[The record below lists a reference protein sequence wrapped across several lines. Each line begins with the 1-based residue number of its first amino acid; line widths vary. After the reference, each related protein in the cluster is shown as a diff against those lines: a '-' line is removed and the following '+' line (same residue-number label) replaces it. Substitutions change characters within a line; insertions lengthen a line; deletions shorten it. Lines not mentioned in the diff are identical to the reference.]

1 VTTEICIGAGR
12 HRDPVRRAS
21 KFLTLSEPSDK
32 QMDVALLTVGDELL
46 AGDTENTNA
55 SWLSR
60 QLTAAGATVT
70 RVLTVPDDRS
80 VIADAVA
87 RYHDAFDAV
96 IVTGGIGGTPDDVTK
111 AGVAQ
116 AFDRGL
122 VVPDDVRAQLEAKAE
137 RFAANNPE
145 VVSRYDV
152 ELDLD
157 AWASVPEGG
166 EALLTDESF
175 AAGCVVDD
183 VYVLPG
189 IPDELKAMFETVADE
204 FDGTRT
210 AETIHTPAPEGALVD
225 AVTAARDR
233 FDVAVGSYPRK
244 DDDPGRLKITGDDPA
259 AVADATAWLRERIE
273 TQ

>member
-1 VTTEICIGAGR
+1 ME
-12 HRDPVRRAS
+12 
-21 KFLTLSEPSDK
+21 
-32 QMDVALLTVGDELL
+32 VALLTVGDELL

-55 SWLSR
+55 SWLAR
-60 QLTAAGATVT
+60 QLTDAGAVVT
-70 RVLTVPDDRS
+70 RILTVPDDES
-80 VIADAVA
+80 VIADTVR

-116 AFDRGL
+116 AFDRSL
-122 VVPDDVRAQLEAKAE
+122 VVPDDVRAQLAAKAQQ
-137 RFAANNPE
+137 FAADNPE
-145 VVSRYDV
+145 IVSRYDMDI
-152 ELDLD
+152 DLD

-166 EALLTDESF
+166 QALLTDESF
-175 AAGCVVDD
+175 AAGCVIDT

-189 IPDELKAMFETVADE
+189 IPDELEAMFETVADE

-210 AETIHTPAPEGALVD
+210 AETIHTPAPEGALVE
-225 AVTAARDR
+225 AVTAAGDE

-244 DDDPGRLKITGDDPA
+244 DEEPGRVKVTGDDPA
-259 AVADATAWLRERIE
+259 TVAAATDWLRDRIE

>member
-1 VTTEICIGAGR
+1 ME
-12 HRDPVRRAS
+12 
-21 KFLTLSEPSDK
+21 
-32 QMDVALLTVGDELL
+32 VALLTVGDELL

-60 QLTAAGATVT
+60 QLTDAGATVT
-70 RVLTVPDDRS
+70 RVLTVPDDES
-80 VIADAVA
+80 VIADAVQ

-116 AFDRGL
+116 AFDRSL
-122 VVPDDVRAQLEAKAE
+122 VVPDDVRAQLEAKA
-137 RFAANNPE
+137 RQFVADNPE
-145 VVSRYDV
+145 LVSRYDMDI
-152 ELDLD
+152 DLD

-166 EALLTDESF
+166 QALLTDESF

-210 AETIHTPAPEGALVD
+210 AETIHTPAPEGALVE
-225 AVTAARDR
+225 AVTAARDE
-233 FDVAVGSYPRK
+233 FGVAVGSYPRK
-244 DDDPGRLKITGDDPA
+244 DEEPGRVKVTGDDPA
-259 AVADATAWLRERIE
+259 TVAAATDWLRDRIE

>member
-1 VTTEICIGAGR
+1 ME
-12 HRDPVRRAS
+12 
-21 KFLTLSEPSDK
+21 
-32 QMDVALLTVGDELL
+32 VALLTVGDELL

-55 SWLSR
+55 SWLGR
-60 QLTAAGATVT
+60 QLTAAGVTVT
-70 RVLTVPDDRS
+70 RVLTVPDS
-80 VIADAVA
+80 EPVIADAVA

-116 AFDRGL
+116 AFGRDLL
-122 VVPDDVRAQLEAKAE
+122 VPEDVRTHLEAKAE
-137 RFAANNPE
+137 QFAADNPE
-145 VVSRYDV
+145 MVDRYDM

-166 EALLTDESF
+166 QALLTDESF
-175 AAGCVVDD
+175 AAGCVLDG

-189 IPDELKAMFETVADE
+189 IPEELRAMYATIADE

-210 AETIHTPAPEGALVD
+210 AETIHTPAPEGALVGT
-225 AVTAARDR
+225 VTAAREQ

-244 DDDPGRLKITGDDPA
+244 NDEPGRVKVTGDDPA
-259 AVADATAWLRERIE
+259 AVAEATVWLRERIE
-273 TQ
+273 TE